1 MITKRNGLIL
11 FGLLILIY
19 LLFFYKS
26 EHVQT
31 NPHIEDIKEKF
42 SKIDPKYKDVNIV
55 HGDPGGGS
63 YTIGKKKIVMCTVD
77 PVTRE
82 PYDEHTQMYVALHEL
97 AHVITKNY
105 DEHGPEFQRN
115 FKHLLLEA
123 QRKGVYRP
131 IYSPPATYCT

>member
-1 MITKRNGLIL
+1 MNKFVIFAIVIFFIIL
-11 FGLLILIY
+11 LHLCWSA
-19 LLFFYKS
+19 S
-26 EHVQT
+26 EPTH
-31 NPHIEDIKEKF
+31 PDIENIKEKF
-42 SKIDPKYKDVNIV
+42 SKIDPKYKNVHIV
-55 HGDPGGGS
+55 HGEPGNGS

-77 PVTRE
+77 PVTKQ

-97 AHVITKNY
+97 AHVITKQY